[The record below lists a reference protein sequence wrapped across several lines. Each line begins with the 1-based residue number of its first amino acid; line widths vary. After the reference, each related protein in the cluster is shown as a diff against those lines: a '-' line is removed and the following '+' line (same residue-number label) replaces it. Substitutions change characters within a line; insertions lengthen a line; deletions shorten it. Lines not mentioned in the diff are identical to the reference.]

1 MHQSD
6 EVTDRIMSLVADYV
20 VDRLGLDPVPLDHPE
35 SMTSLAQRAP
45 NLIGERPRP
54 PEEVFAQFTDVLATS
69 VISVDSPRY
78 LSFIPAAPTK
88 ASLMF
93 DMVVSASSLN
103 ATSWLDA
110 SGAVHAENQA
120 LAVLAAEMGMP
131 VSAGGCFVSGGSAGN
146 LSALA
151 VARDAARRRLGDPRA
166 ATSIVCS
173 DQAHSSVSNTAHL
186 LDVDVI
192 TVPTVDGR
200 LTGRGLAAVAGRL
213 EQPERVMAVVAT
225 AGTTNLGIVDELDAI
240 ADVATAHGWWF
251 HVDGAYGAAARL
263 APSARSR
270 FDGIEGCDSMV
281 VDPHKWLFAPFDCA
295 ALLYREPAVAA
306 VTHAQHAGYLD
317 VLHDTGDPSDVG
329 WNPAD
334 YAHHLT
340 RRARGLALWFSLAVH
355 GLGAYRDAIEAALSL
370 ARWTADRVRE
380 APHLDLV
387 IEPQLS
393 VVAFTRSGWNAG
405 DYQRFSD
412 QLLADQVG
420 FVVPSNHDGKPILR
434 CAFLHPGTTTGMVAE
449 VLDRL

>member
-20 VDRLGLDPVPLDHPE
+20 VDRLRLDPVPLDHPE

-54 PEEVFAQFTDVLATS
+54 PEEVFAQFTNVLATS

-151 VARDAARRRLGDPRA
+151 VARDAARRRLGDARA

-192 TVPTVDGR
+192 TVPTVGGR
-200 LTGRGLAAVAGRL
+200 LTGRELAAVVSRL
-213 EQPERVMAVVAT
+213 EQPKRVMAVVAT

-240 ADVATAHGWWF
+240 AAVVIGGTSLLGGRF
-251 HVDGAYGAAARL
+251 SIPMSVLGALIIQAMNTGILISGFSPEFNLVVKSAVIILILVLQSPIAASLVQRRRAAR
-263 APSARSR
+263 
-270 FDGIEGCDSMV
+270 
-281 VDPHKWLFAPFDCA
+281 
-295 ALLYREPAVAA
+295 
-306 VTHAQHAGYLD
+306 
-317 VLHDTGDPSDVG
+317 
-329 WNPAD
+329 
-334 YAHHLT
+334 
-340 RRARGLALWFSLAVH
+340 
-355 GLGAYRDAIEAALSL
+355 
-370 ARWTADRVRE
+370 
-380 APHLDLV
+380 
-387 IEPQLS
+387 
-393 VVAFTRSGWNAG
+393 
-405 DYQRFSD
+405 
-412 QLLADQVG
+412 
-420 FVVPSNHDGKPILR
+420 
-434 CAFLHPGTTTGMVAE
+434 
-449 VLDRL
+449 